1 MVYHGAQTKDT
12 HAIITMTTQT
22 THNTGTLVLQGDALG
37 GQAIESLRMELRATV
52 RYIAPDHRYARLTL
66 ASPLPAAE
74 LKRLRQIHPFDIN
87 ALPADFDPTQ
97 MRLLLMDMDS
107 TLISIE
113 CIDEIADFLA
123 IKPQV
128 AAITEAAMRG
138 EIDFETSLKRRI
150 ALIHGLDDS
159 ALQHVYN
166 ERLQLNPGA
175 EDMLA
180 GLKQRGIRTALVSGG
195 FTYFTERLQQ
205 RLDLDYAL
213 ANELAFD
220 GDGKLTGI
228 ANDVI
233 VGARRKADFL
243 AELCQLNDI
252 QPQQVIAM
260 GDGAND
266 LLMMQQAGLSVAY
279 HAKPTVQEQAMTAL
293 NHCGLD
299 GVLGLLD
306 IR

>member
-1 MVYHGAQTKDT
+1 MMSMHTDNQTDRR
-12 HAIITMTTQT
+12 
-22 THNTGTLVLQGDALG
+22 TLVLQGDGLG
-37 GQAIESLRMELRATV
+37 SQSIESLTDKLHADV
-52 RYIAPDHRYARLTL
+52 QAIAADHRHAHL
-66 ASPLPAAE
+66 SLPAA
-74 LKRLRQIHPFDIN
+74 LSADMLTQLRRQHDFDIN
-87 ALPADFDPTQ
+87 QLPAGFDPTQ
-97 MRLLLMDMDS
+97 IRLLLMDMDS

-113 CIDEIADFLA
+113 CIDEIADFLD

-128 AAITEAAMRG
+128 AEITEAAMRG

-159 ALQHVYN
+159 ALQHVYD

-175 EDMLA
+175 ERMLEA
-180 GLKQRGIRTALVSGG
+180 LKSRGIKTALVSGG

-205 RLDLDYAL
+205 RLDLDFTL

-220 GDGKLTGI
+220 DDGKLTGI

-233 VGARRKADFL
+233 VGAQRKADFL
-243 AELCQLNDI
+243 VELCRLNNI
-252 QPQQVIAM
+252 EPQQVIAM

-266 LLMMQQAGLSVAY
+266 LLMMQRAGLSVAY
-279 HAKPTVQEQAMTAL
+279 HATPTVQAQAMTAL

-299 GVLGLLD
+299 GVLGLLG
-306 IR
+306 IE

>member
-1 MVYHGAQTKDT
+1 MSIDKDNQT
-12 HAIITMTTQT
+12 
-22 THNTGTLVLQGDALG
+22 GRRTLVLHGDGLG
-37 GQAIESLRMELRATV
+37 SQSIESLTDELRAEVETV
-52 RYIAPDHRYARLTL
+52 APDHRYARLSL
-66 ASPLPAAE
+66 ATPLSIDLLA
-74 LKRLRQIHPFDIN
+74 RLRQQHGFDIN
-87 ALPADFDPTQ
+87 QLPAGFEPTQ

-113 CIDEIADFLA
+113 CIDEIADFLD

-128 AAITEAAMRG
+128 AEITEAAMRG

-159 ALQHVYN
+159 ALQHVYD

-175 EDMLA
+175 ERMLA
-180 GLKQRGIRTALVSGG
+180 GLKERGIKTALVSGG

-205 RLDLDYAL
+205 RLGLDFTL
-213 ANELAFD
+213 ANVLAFD
-220 GDGKLTGI
+220 SGGKLTGI

-233 VGARRKADFL
+233 VGAQRKADFL
-243 AELCQLNDI
+243 NELCALNNI
-252 QPQQVIAM
+252 QPHQVIAM

-279 HAKPTVQEQAMTAL
+279 HAKPKVQDQAMTAL

-299 GVLGLLD
+299 GVLSLLD
-306 IR
+306 IH